1 MTASAPI
8 DPVQIAVL
16 AQRVTQI
23 EQQLQQVSAQLA
35 AGARHF
41 ADLDRQYTELRT
53 DLADTRRV
61 TTSAALQ
68 AADAVRQMSQ
78 RVDRLADTLN
88 ALERRMERAAIVI
101 TTALTIIGLVWP
113 LVAPAAQAWLVRL
126 LTGGTP

>member
-1 MTASAPI
+1 MSSV
-8 DPVQIAVL
+8 DPVQHAVL

-23 EQQLQQVSAQLA
+23 EQQLQQITTQLV

-41 ADLDRQYTELRT
+41 ADLDRQYAELRA
-53 DLADTRRV
+53 DLTDTRRA

-68 AADAVRQMSQ
+68 AADAVRHMSQ

-101 TTALTIIGLVWP
+101 TTTLTIIGIIWP
-113 LVAPAAQAWLVRL
+113 LVAPAVQQWLVRTL
-126 LTGGTP
+126 LSAGGGP